1 MKPMRTI
8 LMGLAALSISLP
20 FSFSQRISA
29 APENIRVPDGFKV
42 ELVYEVPAEPQG
54 SWVAL
59 CLDPQGRIIAGDQKG
74 GLYRLT
80 LEDGSVSEVESI
92 DVEVGYVN
100 GLTYA
105 FGSLYAVVAENVFQ
119 GGGLYR
125 IQDADGDDE
134 YDSVEY
140 LRDFVAKGE
149 HGPHS
154 VIPGPKGEWLYVV
167 SGNKTPIPEGPY
179 FRSLVPEHWGEDDL
193 LPRMWGPIGSEK
205 GTTAPGGWIARTDPE
220 GEQWELIAI
229 GLRNAFDIAFDSNGV
244 LFTTDGDA
252 EFDMA
257 TSWYQPTRLLQVVS
271 GSDYGWRSGSG
282 KWAPY
287 YADTLPPVY
296 EYGPGSPTG
305 IAFGYGTAFPD
316 RYQKALFACD
326 WSWGRVF
333 ATWMEPDGASFKAYT
348 EEFLAGV
355 PLPVADLIVNPKDGA
370 MYFILGGRDTTSGLY
385 RIRYVGSENVVVG
398 SNPIYPRTDE
408 AKALEKLAEALSFT
422 DARNVDLVWPYL
434 SSDTHQLRHAARLA
448 LESSPVE
455 TWGERAFS
463 ESNPVA
469 RMTALLGLSRAG
481 SKKQLEPLLRALLAL
496 KLESFSNEHRLLWI
510 RCLEMALHRMDGEGQ
525 GRSLAQFKNRARSDL
540 ESLFPSPDGRFNTE
554 ALKALVYLESPQ
566 VTEPAVALLQKAV
579 SQEDKLRYIIPLRL
593 QSKGW
598 TPELRSSYFLELGKA
613 RAWPGGRSLTKYV
626 EMIEADSL
634 GNLSE
639 SDRAR
644 YQSLM
649 DAAEPGKESFVS
661 SARSFVEAWTVDG
674 LLGMV
679 DSAPL
684 NPDLQNGRQ
693 AFADVGCF
701 ACHRVKGE
709 GGGSGPDLTAAMR
722 RFSLRDFLEA
732 VIEPSKTISD
742 QFGLSSIEKRD
753 GSIIIGKIVNYYGES
768 VGIQADPLNAAE
780 VTRVPRSEIASMK
793 PSPVS
798 PMPPGLFDVLK
809 AEDVTDLIAFL
820 EVSGRASESDVT
832 DR

>member
-1 MKPMRTI
+1 MLT
-8 LMGLAALSISLP
+8 GLAALSINLP
-20 FSFSQRISA
+20 FSLSQRIST

-42 ELVYEVPAEPQG
+42 ELVYEVPAEAQG

-59 CLDPQGRIIAGDQKG
+59 CLDPQGRFIAGDQKG

-80 LEDGSVSEVESI
+80 LENGSVSEVESI

-105 FGSLYAVVAENVFQ
+105 FGSLYAVVAEDVFQ

-125 IQDADGDDE
+125 IQDVDGDDK

-154 VIPGPKGEWLYVV
+154 VIPGPKGDWLYVV
-167 SGNKTPIPEGPY
+167 SGNKTPLPEGPN

-229 GLRNAFDIAFDSNGV
+229 GLRNAFDIAFDLNGV
-244 LFTTDGDA
+244 LFTTDADA

-257 TSWYQPTRLLQVVS
+257 TPWYQPTRLLQVVN

-287 YADTLPPVY
+287 YEDTLPPVY

-305 IAFGYGTAFPD
+305 IAFGYGAAFPD

-333 ATWMEPDGASFKAYT
+333 ATWMEPDGASFKAHT
-348 EEFLAGV
+348 EEFLTGV

-370 MYFILGGRDTTSGLY
+370 MYFTLGGRDTTSGLY
-385 RIRYVGSENVVVG
+385 RISYVGSENAVVD
-398 SNPIYPRTDE
+398 SNPVYQLTDE
-408 AKALEKLAEALSFT
+408 AKALEKLSEALAST
-422 DARNVDLVWPYL
+422 DARNVDTVWPYL
-434 SSDTHQLRHAARLA
+434 SSDTRELRHAARLR

-455 TWGERAFS
+455 TWAERAFS

-481 SKKQLEPLLRALLAL
+481 SQEQLEPLLQALLAL
-496 KLESFSNEHRLLWI
+496 KLESFSNQHRLLWI

-525 GRSLAQFKNRARSDL
+525 GRSIAQLKNRARSDL
-540 ESLFPSPDGRFNTE
+540 ESLFPSSDGRFNTE
-554 ALKALVYLESPQ
+554 ALKALVYLESSKA
-566 VTEPAVALLQKAV
+566 TEPAVALLQKAL
-579 SQEDKLRYIIPLRL
+579 SQEDKLHYILTLRL
-593 QSKGW
+593 QTNGW
-598 TPELRSSYFLELGKA
+598 TPELRSSYFMELGKA

-626 EMIEADSL
+626 EMIVADSL

-639 SDRAR
+639 SNRAR

-649 DAAEPGKESFVS
+649 DAAEPEKESFVS
-661 SARSFVEAWTVDG
+661 SARSFVEAWTADG

-679 DSAPL
+679 DSASL
-684 NPDLQNGRQ
+684 KPDLQNGRQ

-709 GGGSGPDLTAAMR
+709 GGGAGPDLTAAMR
-722 RFSLRDFLEA
+722 RFSPGDFLEA

-753 GSIIIGKIVNYYGES
+753 GSIIVGKIVNYYGES

-780 VTRVPRSEIASMK
+780 VTRVPRSEIASIK

-798 PMPPGLFDVLK
+798 PMPPGLFNVLTAKDV
-809 AEDVTDLIAFL
+809 ADLIAFL
-820 EVSGRASESDVT
+820 EVSGRASESDVA